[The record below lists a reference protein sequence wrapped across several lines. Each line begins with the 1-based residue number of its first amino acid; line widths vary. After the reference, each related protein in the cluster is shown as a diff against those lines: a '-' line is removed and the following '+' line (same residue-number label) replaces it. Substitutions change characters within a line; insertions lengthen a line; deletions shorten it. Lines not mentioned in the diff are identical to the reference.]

1 MPDSARTIALAEEH
15 VVVTKRLKA
24 TDAVRVH
31 TVVHAEEKLI
41 TTPVT
46 SEEIEVTRIPLD
58 RWVEAPVAERQ
69 EGDTTIVTL
78 HAEVVVTETRLKAI
92 EEIRIT
98 RRHNTRDITEKVTLR
113 REEAV
118 LERLSTPATVDAAQ
132 SRATIDTPAL
142 ESTPSTSKHG
152 A

>member
-1 MPDSARTIALAEEH
+1 MPDPVWKIALAEEH
-15 VVVTKRLKA
+15 VVVTKQLKA

-31 TVVHAEEKLI
+31 TVVHAEDALI

-46 SEEIEVTRIPLD
+46 SEEIEVTRVPLD

-69 EGDTTIVTL
+69 EGDTTILTL
-78 HAEVVVTETRLKAI
+78 HAEVPVTETRLKAI

-98 RRHNTRDITEKVTLR
+98 RRRRSHDTTEKVVLR

-118 LERLSTPATVDAAQ
+118 LERLPAPATGVGEQ
-132 SRATIDTPAL
+132 SRAAVAPPAL
-142 ESTPSTSKHG
+142 ESTSPTSKHG

>member
-1 MPDSARTIALAEEH
+1 MPEPVRKIALAEEH
-15 VVVTKRLKA
+15 VVVTKQLKA

-31 TVVHAEEKLI
+31 TVVHVEDELV

-46 SEEIEVTRIPLD
+46 SEEIEVTRVSLD
-58 RWVEAPVAERQ
+58 RWVETPVAERQ

-78 HAEVVVTETRLKAI
+78 HAEVAVTETRLKAI

-98 RRHNTRDITEKVTLR
+98 RRRSTREMTEKVTLR

-118 LERLSTPATVDAAQ
+118 LERLPAPATAGAEE
-132 SRATIDTPAL
+132 SRAQIEAPAR
-142 ESTPSTSKHG
+142 ESTPPTSKHG